1 MIKYLTL
8 LRAVNVG
15 GHNIIKMEELKN
27 LFLSLGFKNVK
38 TFIQSGNVIFETSE
52 KNIKAV
58 TKKIEAKLNDLM
70 KKDIKVFVRTI
81 SELQEI
87 IEQNPFSK
95 TSANDKI
102 KTYVFFL
109 YEEPK
114 NKIKIPFYSP
124 TKDAAVFKKTGLQLF
139 ILVKKIPGKASSP
152 NNFIEKAL
160 GVPATARNWNVIC
173 KIVEKSFSGI

>member
-1 MIKYLTL
+1 MIKYLAL

-15 GHNIIKMEELKN
+15 GHNIIKMDDLKN
-27 LFLSLGFKNVK
+27 LFISLGYKNVE
-38 TFIQSGNVIFETSE
+38 TLIQSGNVIFETSE

-58 TKKIEAKLNDLM
+58 IKKIEANLNDLM

-81 SELQEI
+81 SELEEI
-87 IEQNPFSK
+87 VEKNPFSK
-95 TSANDKI
+95 TNASNKI

-114 NKIKIPFYSP
+114 NKVKIPFYSP
-124 TKDAAVFKKTGLQLF
+124 TKDVTVFKKTGLQLF

-152 NNFIEKAL
+152 NDLVEKTF
-160 GVPATARNWNVIC
+160 GVSTTARNWGTVC
-173 KIVEKSFSGI
+173 KIVEKSFPGI